1 MFLEIAAS
9 QRDGIITP
17 FPGNDLFPHSERLH
31 RLILQ
36 GQRVCHFMRGRRF
49 AQALQGDSAATRQ
62 GSRMFLFADD
72 TSRAGADLLQY
83 PWLDGTLA
91 EQALA

>member
-17 FPGNDLFPHSERLH
+17 FPGNDLFPNSEQPH
-31 RLILQ
+31 RFILQ

-49 AQALQGDSAATRQ
+49 AQASQGDNAARPPGK
-62 GSRMFLFADD
+62 GSRMFLFADH

-83 PWLDGTLA
+83 PWLDGT
-91 EQALA
+91 